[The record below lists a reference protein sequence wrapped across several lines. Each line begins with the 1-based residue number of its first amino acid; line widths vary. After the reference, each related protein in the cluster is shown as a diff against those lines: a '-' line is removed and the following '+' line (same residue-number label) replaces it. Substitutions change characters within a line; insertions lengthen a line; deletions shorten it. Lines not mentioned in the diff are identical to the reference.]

1 MGDIVMF
8 RKRAKEYNISAEK
21 RMEMIE
27 VFLRVRKKY
36 LEIKKD
42 DTI

>member
-1 MGDIVMF
+1 MGDVVMF
-8 RKRAKEYNISAEK
+8 RKRAKEYSISAEK